1 MNKLFLTICLLIV
14 SSFSYAEKLNSVEIQ
29 IRDYILAKKA
39 EQISLLE
46 KMVNI
51 NSGTTNLSG
60 VHEMGEMLRPEFEK
74 LGFKT
79 QWFEE
84 PADMQRAGT
93 LIAER
98 HGKGK
103 KIILIGHL
111 DTVFPKDS
119 PFQKFEL
126 RNKIASGPGVIDD
139 KGGVIVIL
147 SALQALHAAHALED
161 TNITVVL
168 TGDEE
173 DSGKP
178 TSISRK
184 PLFAAALHADVALDF
199 EPSVSINTGTIA
211 RRGVSSW
218 IIESTGY
225 SAHSSVV
232 FHETVG
238 AGAVFELSRVL
249 NQMRA
254 QLSKIK
260 YLSFNPGIIL
270 GGTTL
275 SYDHK
280 NSNGTAFG
288 KDNVIAKTALA
299 QGDLRFISDAQR
311 KVAEKKILE
320 ITKQHLNGAAST
332 VTFKDGIPAM
342 QPTEKNMQLLKEY
355 SRVSE
360 DLGLG
365 KVKPLPLGIRGAG
378 DISHIA
384 SIVPANIAGL
394 GPVGD
399 AIHTNKEKIELDS
412 LPIQT
417 QRTAI
422 LIYRLTR

>member
-1 MNKLFLTICLLIV
+1 MNKIFLAICLFVMIP
-14 SSFSYAEKLNSVEIQ
+14 FAYAEKLTPIENQ
-29 IRDYILAKKA
+29 IRDYILAKKD
-39 EQISLLE
+39 EQVSLLE
-46 KMVNI
+46 KLVNI
-51 NSGTTNLSG
+51 NSGTTNPSG
-60 VHEMGEMLRPEFEK
+60 VHNIGEMLRPEFEK
-74 LGFKT
+74 LGFTT

-84 PADMQRAGT
+84 PAEMQRAGT

-126 RNKIASGPGVIDD
+126 HNKIASGPGVIDD
-139 KGGVIVIL
+139 KGGIVVIL
-147 SALQALHAAHALED
+147 YALQALHAAHALND
-161 TNITVVL
+161 INITVVL

-184 PLFAAALHADVALDF
+184 PLFDVATHADVALDF

-218 IIESTGY
+218 TIETTGN
-225 SAHSSVV
+225 SSHSSVI
-232 FHETVG
+232 FHETIG
-238 AGAVFELSRVL
+238 AGAIFELSRVL

-254 QLSKIK
+254 QLSKEK
-260 YLSFNPGIIL
+260 YLSFNPGIVL

-275 SYDHK
+275 SYDRK

-299 QGDLRFISDAQR
+299 QGDLRYISDEQR
-311 KVAEKKILE
+311 KAAEKKITA
-320 ITKQHLNGAAST
+320 ITKQSLKGTSAT
-332 VTFKDGIPAM
+332 VTFKDGIPPM
-342 QPTEKNMQLLKEY
+342 QPKEENSQLLNEY
-355 SRVSE
+355 SKVSE
-360 DLGLG
+360 DLDLG

-384 SIVPANIAGL
+384 AIVPANLAGL

-399 AIHTNKEKIELDS
+399 AIHTSKEKIELES

-422 LIYRLTR
+422 LVYRLTR